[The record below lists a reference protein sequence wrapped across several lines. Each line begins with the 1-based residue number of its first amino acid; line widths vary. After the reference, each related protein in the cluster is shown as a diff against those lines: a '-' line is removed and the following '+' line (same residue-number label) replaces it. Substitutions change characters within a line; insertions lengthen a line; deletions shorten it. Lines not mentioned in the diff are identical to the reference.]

1 MRLAVVADEAT
12 FQQELAA
19 ALGLVARTR
28 SSIEQGA
35 LPDLDPVM
43 AALERIDDILGQ
55 LPAAAGRRLRPSL
68 MALLDEIGTLTS
80 QLARERARLAAEL
93 RDAGAHRHAESAYR
107 RARRL

>member
-1 MRLAVVADEAT
+1 MRLAAVVDEAT

-35 LPDLDPVM
+35 LPNLDPVM
-43 AALERIDDILGQ
+43 VALERVDDILGQ
-55 LPAAAGRRLRPSL
+55 LPAAASRKLRPSL
-68 MALLDEIGTLTS
+68 MALLDEIGTLTN
-80 QLARERARLAAEL
+80 QLASERARLAAEL
-93 RDAGAHRHAESAYR
+93 RDVGAHRHAENAYR